1 MTNTEPLLINTVGSL
16 RHRPRAVTEASNL
29 VLAADYVRTETD
41 LATMESANEAA
52 RRAVGGIVERSG
64 IGAPSPRAW
73 GLDEPRLFDPP
84 KRQDALAFELGLP
97 HPGEAERGLRR
108 SLRGLLG

>member
-1 MTNTEPLLINTVGSL
+1 
-16 RHRPRAVTEASNL
+16 VTALPNL

-52 RRAVGGIVERSG
+52 RRAVGGIV
-64 IGAPSPRAW
+64 ADATLDASPPRVW
-73 GLDEPRLFDPP
+73 GLAEPRVFEPA
-84 KRQDALAFELGLP
+84 KRQDELAVRLGLP

-108 SLRGLLG
+108 TIRGLWQ